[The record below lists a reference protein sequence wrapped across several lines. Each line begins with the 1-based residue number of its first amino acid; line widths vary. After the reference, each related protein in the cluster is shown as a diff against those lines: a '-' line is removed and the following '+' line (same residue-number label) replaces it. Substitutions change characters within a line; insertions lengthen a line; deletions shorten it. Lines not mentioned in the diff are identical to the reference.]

1 MKKIISIILFSFF
14 YLVSIHAQV
23 LITEDVNVSSL
34 LQRHIDQ
41 NKMSTAISGWRI
53 QLMATA
59 DRRKVEKEE
68 ANFIQN
74 HPLIRVNWEHAKPYY
89 KLKAGAFATK
99 LDATKTLKE
108 LKKDYPSAI
117 LTKSDVFISEVLNN

>member
-1 MKKIISIILFSFF
+1 MKKIISIILFSFLCF
-14 YLVSIHAQV
+14 INIDAQIV
-23 LITEDVNVSSL
+23 ITEDTNVSSL
-34 LQRHIDQ
+34 LQRHLDQ
-41 NKMSTAISGWRI
+41 NRMSTSISGWRI

-68 ANFIQN
+68 ANFTQK
-74 HPLIRVNWEHAKPYY
+74 HPTIRVNWEHAKPYY

-99 LDATKTLKE
+99 LDATRTLKE

>member
-1 MKKIISIILFSFF
+1 MKKFISIILFSLIC
-14 YLVSIHAQV
+14 LVSIEAQV
-23 LITEDVNVSSL
+23 VITEDINVSSL

-41 NKMSTAISGWRI
+41 NRMSTSISGWRI

-68 ANFIQN
+68 ASFTQN
-74 HPLIRVNWEHAKPYY
+74 HPFIRVNWEHAKPYY

-117 LTKSDVFISEVLNN
+117 LTKSDVFISEVLNF

>member
-1 MKKIISIILFSFF
+1 MKKYISVIIFSFF
-14 YLVSIHAQV
+14 CFASMQAQIV
-23 LITEDVNVSSL
+23 ITEDTNVSSL
-34 LQRHIDQ
+34 LQRHVDQ
-41 NKMSTAISGWRI
+41 NKMSTSISGWRI

-68 ANFIQN
+68 SNFSQN
-74 HPLIRVNWEHAKPYY
+74 YPTIRVNWEHAKPYY

-99 LDATKTLKE
+99 LDATRTLKE